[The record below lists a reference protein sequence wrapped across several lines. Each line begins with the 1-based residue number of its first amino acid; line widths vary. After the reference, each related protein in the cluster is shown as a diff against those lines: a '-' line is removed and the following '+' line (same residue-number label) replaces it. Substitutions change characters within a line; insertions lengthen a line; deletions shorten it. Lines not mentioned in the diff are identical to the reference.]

1 MTTSFKVYPSGEAP
15 PKYVPGDFILVSTK
29 GILAKL
35 IRCGQFIRYHGKMRP
50 FAHWN
55 HTAMV
60 ISESGDIIEAV
71 GRGVVI
77 SNINDYSDVEYYYVS
92 TKLNKQSRDQ
102 AIASANSFL
111 KDKYSWMTIISIA
124 IELLTGIRVQFT
136 QSNTMICS
144 SLVGQSLWAG
154 GIIFDSNPYQ
164 MMPADLACAFD
175 IKCKK
180 SLTDQ
185 IS

>member
-1 MTTSFKVYPSGEAP
+1 MTTSFKVYESGEAP
-15 PKYVPGDFILVSTK
+15 VKYVPGDFILVSSK

-35 IRCGQFIRYHGKMRP
+35 IRFGQFIRYHGKMRP
-50 FAHWN
+50 YSYWN
-55 HTAMV
+55 HTAMI
-60 ISESGDIIEAV
+60 ISESGEIIEAI

-77 SNINDYSDVEYYYVS
+77 SKIEDYSDVEYYYVS
-92 TKLNKQSRDQ
+92 TKLNKQSREQ
-102 AIASANSFL
+102 AVASANSFL

-124 IELLTGIRVQFT
+124 IELLTGVKVQVT
-136 QSNTMICS
+136 QSSTMICS

-175 IKCKK
+175 IKIKK
-180 SLTDQ
+180 A
-185 IS
+185 